1 MVAFFFLCDIMRPR
15 KNMGGDPAMNKK
27 RSVTGAVSLAAGLLL
42 LALGIVMIGMALYL
56 DSMLGKINRIE
67 EQETLSP
74 EQIQAVLDQT
84 DPEMPLEML
93 NVETEPTEQ
102 VTEIPTESVETETIQ
117 EVKKETTIVNI
128 LLVGQDRR
136 IHEPRQRS
144 DAMILCT
151 INTEQ
156 KSVVLTSF
164 LRDTYV
170 KLPGSYGMNR
180 LNIPYLIGGFDML
193 DRCLEENF
201 NVHVDHNIEVDFSG
215 FKAVID
221 TMGGIDIEL
230 TQKEAEIVEGHQVVG
245 MNHLDGGQALMY
257 ARIRKIDNDFER
269 TNRQRKVLTV
279 LFEKVRSMNLLG
291 LLRVSKAVLPMI
303 TTDMTDEEILGYILE
318 FAPLLDE
325 LEIVTQSVPAESEYE
340 YAMTDGMSVVV
351 PNMDAIRRRLSD
363 TIGIG

>member
-1 MVAFFFLCDIMRPR
+1 M
-15 KNMGGDPAMNKK
+15 KNKK
-27 RSVTGAVSLAAGLLL
+27 HSAAGFVSLAAGILLIV
-42 LALGIVMIGMALYL
+42 LGISMIGMAVFL
-56 DSMLGKINRIE
+56 DSMLGNINRIE

-74 EQIQAVLDQT
+74 EQIQAVLVQT
-84 DPEMPLEML
+84 DPEMHSETQNL
-93 NVETEPTEQ
+93 ETEPTELAM
-102 VTEIPTESVETETIQ
+102 EIPTEPSTTETAP
-117 EVKKETTIVNI
+117 EFEREPTIVNI

-151 INTEQ
+151 INTE
-156 KSVVLTSF
+156 KKTVVLTSF

-170 KLPGSYGMNR
+170 KLPGSYGRNR
-180 LNIPYLIGGFDML
+180 LNVPYLIGGFDML

-201 NVHVDHNIEVDFSG
+201 GVHVDHNIEVDFSG

-221 TMGGIDIEL
+221 AMGGIDIEL
-230 TQKEAEIVEGHQVVG
+230 TQEEAEIVEGHQVVG

-291 LLRVSKAVLPMI
+291 LLRVSKEVLPMI
-303 TTDMTDEEILGYILE
+303 TTDMTDEEILEYVLE
-318 FAPLLDE
+318 LAPLLDE
-325 LEIVTQSVPAESEYE
+325 LEIVTQSVPEDTEFEYD
-340 YAMTDGMSVVV
+340 MIDGMSVVV
-351 PNMDAIRRRLSD
+351 PNMDAIRRRLAD

>member
-1 MVAFFFLCDIMRPR
+1 MR
-15 KNMGGDPAMNKK
+15 KEK
-27 RSVTGAVSLAAGLLL
+27 RSGTGFASLTAGVLLIVLGVS
-42 LALGIVMIGMALYL
+42 MIATAIFL

-67 EQETLSP
+67 KQEMLPP
-74 EQIQAVLDQT
+74 EQIQAVLAQT
-84 DPEMPLEML
+84 DPEKPSEIT
-93 NVETEPTEQ
+93 NTVTEPTES
-102 VTEIPTESVETETIQ
+102 VTELPSEPAPTETVAVPE
-117 EVKKETTIVNI
+117 KEPTLVNI

-151 INTEQ
+151 INTE
-156 KSVVLTSF
+156 KRTVVLTSF
-164 LRDTYV
+164 LRDAYV

-180 LNIPYLIGGFDML
+180 LNVPYLIGGFEML

-201 NVHVDHNIEVDFSG
+201 GVHVDHNIEVDFSG

-221 TMGGIDIEL
+221 AMGGIDIAL
-230 TQKEAEIVEGHQVVG
+230 TEQEAKIVEGEQVVG

-279 LFEKVRSMNLLG
+279 LFEKVRTMNLLG
-291 LLRVSKAVLPMI
+291 LLRVSKEVLPMI
-303 TTDMTDEEILGYILE
+303 TTDMTDEEILGYVLE
-318 FAPLLDE
+318 LAPLLDE
-325 LEIVTQSVPAESEYE
+325 LEIVTQSVPDQTEFEYD
-340 YAMTDGMSVVV
+340 MIDGMSVVI
-351 PNMDAIRRRLSD
+351 PNMDAIRRKLIN